1 MTTKITEQEKNENE
15 QNTKNKRNYVIY
27 YSFLNFLKI
36 LLFHNSLKI
45 GMNKELYE
53 KNLINDVIFKEQRG
67 IKFL

>member
-1 MTTKITEQEKNENE
+1 MNK
-15 QNTKNKRNYVIY
+15 NTKNKRNYVIY

-53 KNLINDVIFKEQRG
+53 KKSNK
-67 IKFL
+67 